1 MKQVSRRK
9 QGIGQKPNGLE
20 RNHQMTALSPSDTIT
35 YSEPRPPTLETQRRT
50 RPIADVSCQECCAVA
65 TIKIGS
71 KSTINAQVQAQ
82 IASNLAMSAP
92 GDRTLAQRLASCSCK
107 PLHGGYS
114 HESMKLLSIKGPNEM
129 PNDSV
134 FQRRLNLEKL
144 LQEGAL
150 DGRVLDVIVPDGK
163 PLPDEDFLW
172 DFKSELPVLK
182 QPSPSD
188 DEKLAYSTK
197 MAEIVKDAVSFYNMY
212 GGYLIVGVR
221 DSDKSICGFRG
232 NFDVNDLCKKIH
244 AATKVTIDAKFRLI
258 DSDALLGQKFGILF
272 VPMRPLDSP
281 PCQFQKD
288 APTNPLG
295 KKAYAASDFYLR
307 SREECKKANTSEDYA
322 MLFSRKSWSILGVSR
337 QNTYIENNLPA
348 KDPTLIQF
356 IGRNDY
362 LNSLWQW
369 LTDRYTATKLL
380 SGAGGVGKTT
390 IAWEFCDAI
399 SKSAPIG
406 IHKVIWL
413 TAKQRTYAAV
423 LGKYVEISHTHFN
436 DLPSLLT
443 SLLGELGVPE
453 EAIPEEAN
461 RDDLIEACIEAVR
474 AFPCLLVVDD
484 IDSLPAE
491 SQFDVFR
498 TISTIFDRVIATG
511 GQMARAL
518 LTARLNLGAA
528 PGQLLVVNGLN
539 REDFFRFAEATAE
552 AIGAPLPPA
561 AARRKPLEQL
571 FEASN
576 GSPLFASAILSLA
589 ARGMPLGQAIKQ
601 YKGADGEE
609 VRRFAFERE
618 LDALTDS
625 QIRILFAAVNLV
637 EATIENIAVASF
649 SNLATVRDGI
659 STLRDYHLASVNLNG
674 NDPTIDEIK
683 IVIPSV
689 IRAMTEIVRKK
700 ISDPARIETACA
712 KLNRRDT
719 TQDAEVGRTVRRI
732 LACWSAGDFS
742 RAVDQAKSA
751 SQKYAQQG
759 DVWCLLGRAYL
770 SVPVKD
776 AKNAD
781 IALRKASE
789 LGCSRPELFSL
800 RLQAKEILGDWVGIV
815 SLVDEI
821 DPKSR
826 TGDNVLAMARGY
838 KHLADDQYSGGASSS
853 AADYYLKGG
862 KAVQEAFHNQI
873 AHGFV
878 APLRNIKHDLL
889 VSYFDIVKSLIVR
902 SDDKIRIWD
911 ALKTAIEND
920 VFHRGMVGAAA
931 SAAVAWS
938 EALLSR
944 PTADTATLK
953 RLVRLLDDLKYQ
965 GARFQTQGSSW
976 AMTREQLS
984 LAAEKVNDICQRYEK
999 RLATQTIR

>member
-1 MKQVSRRK
+1 M
-9 QGIGQKPNGLE
+9 
-20 RNHQMTALSPSDTIT
+20 
-35 YSEPRPPTLETQRRT
+35 
-50 RPIADVSCQECCAVA
+50 
-65 TIKIGS
+65 
-71 KSTINAQVQAQ
+71 
-82 IASNLAMSAP
+82 
-92 GDRTLAQRLASCSCK
+92 
-107 PLHGGYS
+107 
-114 HESMKLLSIKGPNEM
+114 PNE
-129 PNDSV
+129 SV
-134 FQRRLNLEKL
+134 FQRRLHLEKL
-144 LQEGAL
+144 LQDGAL
-150 DGRVLDVIVPDGK
+150 DGRVLDILVPDGK

-172 DFKSELPVLK
+172 DFKAELPVLK
-182 QPSPSD
+182 QPNPSD
-188 DEKLAYSTK
+188 NEKLIYSAK

-212 GGYLIVGVR
+212 GGYLIIGVR
-221 DSDKSICGFRG
+221 DADKSVCGFRE

-258 DSDALLGQKFGILF
+258 ESNTLPGQKFGILF
-272 VPMRPLDSP
+272 IPMRPVENS

-288 APTNPLG
+288 APANPLG
-295 KKAYAASDFYLR
+295 KKAYAANDFYLR

-337 QNTYIENNLPA
+337 QNAYIENNLPA

-443 SLLGELGVPE
+443 ALLGELGVPE
-453 EAIPEEAN
+453 EAIPEEAS

-528 PGQLLVVNGLN
+528 PGQLLVVNGLE

-552 AIGAPLPPA
+552 AIGAPLPQGVGKK
-561 AARRKPLEQL
+561 KPLEQL

-576 GSPLFASAILSLA
+576 GSPLFAAAILNLA

-649 SNLATVRDGI
+649 SNQAAVRDGI
-659 STLRDYHLASVNLNG
+659 SALRDYHLASVNLHES
-674 NDPTIDEIK
+674 DPTVDEIK
-683 IVIPSV
+683 VVVPSV
-689 IRAMTEIVRKK
+689 IRAMTETVRKK
-700 ISDPARIETACA
+700 ISDPARIEAACA

-719 TQDAEVGRTVRRI
+719 THDAEIGRTVRRI

-751 SQKYAQQG
+751 SQKYARQG

-770 SVPVKD
+770 SLPAKD

-800 RLQAKEILGDWVGIV
+800 RLQAKEILGDWVGVV
-815 SLVDEI
+815 SLVDQIE
-821 DPKSR
+821 PKSR
-826 TGDNVLAMARGY
+826 TGDNVLAMARAY

-862 KAVQEAFHNQI
+862 RVVQEAFKNQI

-878 APLRNIKHDLL
+878 TPLRNIKHDLL
-889 VSYFDIVKSLIVR
+889 VSYFEIIRSSIVR
-902 SDDKIRIWD
+902 ADDKIRIWD
-911 ALKTAIEND
+911 ALKTAVEND
-920 VFHRGMVGAAA
+920 VFHRGMVSAAA
-931 SAAVAWS
+931 NAAVVWS
-938 EALLSR
+938 QAVLAR
-944 PTADTATLK
+944 PSTDVGTLT
-953 RLVRLLDDLKYQ
+953 RLTRLLEDLKYQ
-965 GARFQTQGSSW
+965 GARFQIQGSSW
-976 AMTREQLS
+976 AMTREQIS
-984 LAAEKVNDICQRYEK
+984 LAAEKINDIRQRYEK
-999 RLATQTIR
+999 RLVT